1 MSSILEVTGLNKSY
15 GDFSLSDVS
24 FTLEEDCITG
34 FIGING
40 AGKTTTIRTILG
52 IVTRASGTIKFFGKD
67 MNKYEQELKDRIGIV
82 LDDGGFYDEL
92 SMAEMTS
99 IISPAYSRWSE
110 QDYKT
115 FMERF
120 SLNPRQKIATLS
132 KGMRMKYSLTLA
144 LSHQADL
151 LIMDEPTSGL
161 DPLIRSQLMEILK
174 DYMKQG
180 GKGVFFST
188 HITSDLDKVADMLIL
203 INNGRIL
210 FEEEKDILID
220 THRLVKG
227 DIKHLTDETR
237 NLFLNIQETEFGFSG
252 ITNQLSKVQKN
263 LHDILIERAT
273 IEDIMLGYIEKETK
287 NNVITSR

>member
-1 MSSILEVTGLNKSY
+1 VSSILEVTGLNKSY

-52 IVTRASGTIKFFGKD
+52 LVTRASGTIKFFGKD

-227 DIKHLTDETR
+227 DIKDLTDETR